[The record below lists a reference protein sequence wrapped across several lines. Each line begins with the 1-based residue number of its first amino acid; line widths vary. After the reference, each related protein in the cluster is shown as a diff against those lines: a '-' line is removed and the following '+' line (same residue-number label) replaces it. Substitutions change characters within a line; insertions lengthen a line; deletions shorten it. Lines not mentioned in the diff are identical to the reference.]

1 MNTSDSQHEKII
13 ASINSAIA
21 KIGAYEFIVYS
32 YIDGVLEIVGSF
44 DVPPYYLL
52 ENDCIAIEFQEVSY
66 ISLPTYYFSYPIF
79 RLATT
84 SEILDVGKL
93 VDIDSDNTV
102 YCIEAATTA
111 SIERLPFFLV
121 AENISFQVKN

>member
-21 KIGAYEFIVYS
+21 KIHAYEFIVDS
-32 YIDGVLEIVGSF
+32 YIDGVLKIVGSF
-44 DVPPYYLL
+44 EVPYYS
-52 ENDCIAIEFQEVSY
+52 DDACITIQFLEVSY
-66 ISLPTYYFSYPIF
+66 ISLPTNWFERPIF
-79 RLATT
+79 RLAST
-84 SEILDVGKL
+84 SEIANLKKIVDV
-93 VDIDSDNTV
+93 DSDEKV

-111 SIERLPFFLV
+111 SIEKLPFFLV